1 MSRRA
6 TKNLPPGEWL
16 TVCWRST
23 RDDGPDVYFAG
34 PRRCDMSLMRSVFC
48 VAPVAGVPLLDRAL
62 VDELEARGYD
72 ITTLEL
78 RVRRKPA
85 AG

>member
-6 TKNLPPGEWL
+6 TKNLPPEEWL
-16 TVCWRST
+16 TVCWRVT
-23 RDDGPDVYFAG
+23 RNDGPDVYFAG
-34 PRRCDMSLMRSVFC
+34 PRRCDRSLMYGVLC
-48 VAPVAGVPLLDRAL
+48 VKPVAGMTLMDRSLLD
-62 VDELEARGYD
+62 ELAARGYD

-78 RVRRKPA
+78 RVRRKPD